1 MTFQLL
7 ISNFNIANFKPIF
20 LLFHVFISF
29 LLILSHG
36 SIAEADKVTLHI
48 GAIIDVDSRIGKEQK
63 IAMNIALQNFNKKSK
78 FHKLSLHLRNSGSDP
93 IRSAYAAEELIKEKK
108 VQVIIGME
116 TWEEAALVADIG
128 TRTQVPVLSFAA
140 AAITSELVRLRWP
153 FLVQMVTNGSE
164 QINCIAD
171 IVQSFKWQSVVAV
184 YEEDIHG
191 GDSGKLTMLSKALK
205 KVGSTDIDYHL
216 VLPPFSNLSE
226 PDQEYFVNKELSKL
240 ESSTKS
246 RVFIFLQSSLPLTNI
261 LFKIAKKKGFMRK
274 DSVWI
279 IADTTASRLNYV
291 SPPVEGAL
299 VIKPYCC
306 EDTTSFRDFHYQFWQ
321 SFRVDYPGE
330 DNTEPGIHALRAYDS
345 IMTIAKAMVKAAGK
359 MNSSKMLDSILSS
372 SFSGLTGDQV
382 RFEEGILS
390 SSPKFSILNIADHE
404 YKNLGFWSSE
414 FGFSDSP
421 STKNIGGSTET
432 IDNGGGNNMKELA
445 GFKEVIWPGNPERI
459 PGGWAPMKIAVPGRV
474 SFKKFLNAERNEN
487 TDEKYFTGFSIS
499 LYKEVQTILKQ
510 RYNIHLP
517 SPNEFQEYDGSY
529 NDLVE
534 SVRNK
539 TFDAAVGDI
548 TIIAKRWS
556 LVEFTEP
563 FMESGL
569 SMVVPVKPEASKAWL
584 FLKPFTMEMW
594 VATGI
599 IFIYTM
605 LVVWFLEQRSN
616 PEFSGPW
623 KEQLGNVLWFTFST
637 LFFKSI
643 YTQIHLLLFF
653 HFEGEKIQSNYTRSV
668 IVVWLFVVLVLT
680 HSYTASLTSML
691 TFSRLRPT
699 VTDIEW
705 LQRTNVRVGCACY
718 GRTFV
723 RNYLEHVYKFKP
735 ENIIHIRNQS
745 EYLRAFENGN
755 ISAAFLEVP
764 YAKVFV
770 NQYCNRYEYG
780 SFTSRFGGFGFVS
793 SGWNSLHSF
802 HSLLSHS

>member
-1 MTFQLL
+1 MF
-7 ISNFNIANFKPIF
+7 
-20 LLFHVFISF
+20 
-29 LLILSHG
+29 
-36 SIAEADKVTLHI
+36 D
-48 GAIIDVDSRIGKEQK
+48 
-63 IAMNIALQNFNKKSK
+63 
-78 FHKLSLHLRNSGSDP
+78 
-93 IRSAYAAEELIKEKK
+93 AAEELIKEKK

-128 TRTQVPVLSFAA
+128 TRTQFPVLSFAA

-153 FLVQMVTNGSE
+153 FLVQMVTNGYE

-216 VLPPFSNLSE
+216 VLPPFSDLSE
-226 PDQEYFVNKELSKL
+226 PDQENFVNKELS
-240 ESSTKS
+240 
-246 RVFIFLQSSLPLTNI
+246 
-261 LFKIAKKKGFMRK
+261 
-274 DSVWI
+274 
-279 IADTTASRLNYV
+279 
-291 SPPVEGAL
+291 SPPVVFAMEGAL
-299 VIKPYCC
+299 VIKPYYSENSDSFKDFSEQFCQKFQSAYPE
-306 EDTTSFRDFHYQFWQ
+306 EDKS
-321 SFRVDYPGE
+321 
-330 DNTEPGIHALRAYDS
+330 EPGIHALRAYDS
-345 IMTIAKAMVKAAGK
+345 IMTLTQY
-359 MNSSKMLDSILSS
+359 SEHCQ
-372 SFSGLTGDQV
+372 SGIQKPWLLVIRVQ
-382 RFEEGILS
+382 F
-390 SSPKFSILNIADHE
+390 
-404 YKNLGFWSSE
+404 LG
-414 FGFSDSP
+414 G
-421 STKNIGGSTET
+421 TKK
-432 IDNGGGNNMKELA
+432 IDNVEKLA
-445 GFKEVIWPGNPERI
+445 GFAEVIWPGNPERI
-459 PGGWAPMKIAVPGRV
+459 PGGLAPMKIAVPGRV
-474 SFKKFLNAERNEN
+474 SFKKFLNAEWNEN
-487 TDEKYFTGFSIS
+487 TDEKYFTGFCIS
-499 LYKEVQTILKQ
+499 LYKEVQTILKR

-534 SVRNK
+534 SVHNK

-569 SMVVPVKPEASKAWL
+569 SMVVPVKSVASKVWL
-584 FLKPFTMEMW
+584 FQKPFTMEMW

-599 IFIYTM
+599 IFIYTV
-605 LVVWFLEQRSN
+605 LVVWFLEQRST

-623 KEQLGNVLWFTFST
+623 REQLSNVLWFTFST
-637 LFFKSI
+637 RSI
-643 YTQIHLLLFF
+643 LCSH
-653 HFEGEKIQSNYTRSV
+653 
-668 IVVWLFVVLVLT
+668 
-680 HSYTASLTSML
+680 YTASLTSML

-723 RNYLEHVYKFKP
+723 RNYLKHVYKFKP
-735 ENIIHIRNQS
+735 KNIIHIRNQS

-770 NQYCNRYEYG
+770 NQYCNR
-780 SFTSRFGGFGFVS
+780 S
-793 SGWNSLHSF
+793 SKKVLD
-802 HSLLSHS
+802 